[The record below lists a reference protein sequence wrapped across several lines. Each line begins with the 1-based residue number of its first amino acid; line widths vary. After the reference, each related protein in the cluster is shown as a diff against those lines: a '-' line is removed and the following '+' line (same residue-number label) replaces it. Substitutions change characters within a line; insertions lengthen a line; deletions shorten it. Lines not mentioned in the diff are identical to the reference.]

1 MLKLF
6 TYSDRYKVFLDLF
19 NLSAYLVPRDY
30 IPPLTSSMKRT
41 LSVMMSSGQQA
52 GANGSEAGLSS
63 DDETDD
69 KTDDKGENSVSK
81 VNNDVN
87 SNGHAITFEL

>member
-63 DDETDD
+63 DDETDG
-69 KTDDKGENSVSK
+69 KGENSVSK
-81 VNNDVN
+81 VNNDV
-87 SNGHAITFEL
+87 SSDGHAVTFEL